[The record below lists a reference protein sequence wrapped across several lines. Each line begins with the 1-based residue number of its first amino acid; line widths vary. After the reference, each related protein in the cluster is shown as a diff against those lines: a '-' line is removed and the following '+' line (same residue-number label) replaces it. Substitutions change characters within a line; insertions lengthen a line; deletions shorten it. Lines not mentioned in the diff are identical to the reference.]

1 MTRVFF
7 LLIYYCFAQFLPSS
21 YAPIVGKLCNTIRVF
36 CAKHIFLKCGKIST
50 LDRRAYFGNG
60 KDITIDDFSGIG
72 ANCTIPSN
80 IVIGKYVMMA
90 PEVYIIDN
98 NHITNDPQTPMCF
111 QGKTTK
117 LATYIED
124 DCWICARA
132 MIMPGRRIGKGSIV
146 AAGAIVTKDVAPY
159 SIVGGNPAKLIKKRL

>member
-1 MTRVFF
+1 MNKIHLAV
-7 LLIYYCFAQFLPSS
+7 YYGFAQFLPGS
-21 YAPIVGKLCNTIRVF
+21 YIPIIGKLSNWIRIF
-36 CAKHIFLKCGKIST
+36 CVKHIFKSCGNIST
-50 LDRRAYFGNG
+50 VDRRAYFGNG
-60 KDITIDDFSGIG
+60 KEIEIGDHSGIG
-72 ANCTIPSN
+72 ANCHLPNN
-80 IVIGKYVMMA
+80 IKIGKYVMMA

-117 LATYIED
+117 LVTYIED

-146 AAGAIVTKDVAPY
+146 AASAIVTKDVAPY
-159 SIVGGNPAKLIKKRL
+159 SIVGGNPAKLIKKRK